1 MRRLWFF
8 FFKQKTA
15 YEILSGLVGS
25 EMCIRDRSYDAT
37 LPAYLAQLDA
47 HGLSHGVLIQPSFLG
62 VDNSYLLAA
71 LEHMRVRV
79 DAGDAGGRGRHAAG
93 GAAGEGGGA

>member
-1 MRRLWFF
+1 MFERGLPLAGARRY
-8 FFKQKTA
+8 A
-15 YEILSGLVGS
+15 P
-25 EMCIRDRSYDAT
+25 SYDAT

-71 LEHMRVRV
+71 LRQARS
-79 DAGDAGGRGRHAAG
+79 ACAAWP
-93 GAAGEGGGA
+93 